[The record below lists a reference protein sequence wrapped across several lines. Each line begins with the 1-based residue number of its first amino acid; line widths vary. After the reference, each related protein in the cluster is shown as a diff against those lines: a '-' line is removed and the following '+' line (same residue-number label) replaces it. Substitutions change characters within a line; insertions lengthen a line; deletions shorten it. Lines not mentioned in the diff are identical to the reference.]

1 MNLNTE
7 YIKKLIG
14 WCPNVR
20 ASEARRNVS
29 FENFNSDIHER
40 AGKENRDPK
49 NLGWFRKASTR
60 PLLIYTFFTLIYL
73 MVFHQIGI
81 SPIFLLAGS
90 FSSLFLSI
98 FFWKKQMQKYDELI
112 KKPVTECS
120 NKRKMSLFATI
131 FAVYFVMSYIMSY
144 LDANAGELA
153 VQAMISFIGGFLVSM
168 WLEYL
173 QILYWE
179 RKNRKVIYIDKGYG
193 WKKSYIILERE

>member
-1 MNLNTE
+1 MNLNTK
-7 YIKKLIG
+7 YIKKLMG

-20 ASEARRNVS
+20 ASEARQQSNL
-29 FENFNSDIHER
+29 ENFASDIPER
-40 AGKENRDPK
+40 AGKENGDPK

-60 PLLIYTFFTLIYL
+60 PFLIYTFFTLIYL
-73 MVFHQIGI
+73 LIFSQKGI
-81 SPIFLLAGS
+81 SLVFLLAGS

-98 FFWKKQMQKYDELI
+98 FFWKNQMQKYDKLI

-120 NKRKMSLFATI
+120 NKRKMSLLATI
-131 FAVYFVMSYIMSY
+131 FAVYFVMSY
-144 LDANAGELA
+144 LDTNYRG
-153 VQAMISFIGGFLVSM
+153 QAMISFFGGFLVSM

-179 RKNRKVIYIDKGYG
+179 RKNHKIIYIDKGYG

>member
-7 YIKKLIG
+7 YIKKLMG
-14 WCPNVR
+14 WCPNAR
-20 ASEARRNVS
+20 AHEARRHIS
-29 FENFNSDIHER
+29 LENFASDIPER
-40 AGKENRDPK
+40 AGKENGDPK

-73 MVFHQIGI
+73 LIFSQKGI
-81 SPIFLLAGS
+81 SLVFLLAGS

-98 FFWKKQMQKYDELI
+98 FFWKNQMQKYDELI

-120 NKRKMSLFATI
+120 NKRKMNLLATI
-131 FAVYFVMSYIMSY
+131 FAVYFVMSY
-144 LDANAGELA
+144 LDANYRG
-153 VQAMISFIGGFLVSM
+153 QAMISFFGGFLVSM

-179 RKNRKVIYIDKGYG
+179 RKNHKIIYIDKGYG